1 MLKRVVI
8 FLLKHFLGPFLKWEI
23 TDDQLHGHVS
33 LFSGGTLELHNL
45 EVDEQKLNSALT
57 HAYATQSNTSSTSI
71 HISVRTCT
79 IHCVR
84 ISVPSPA
91 SLYSGSQSILF
102 HVDGV
107 TLIMDVAQAPPPPT
121 PPPPTPPQRQAD
133 AQAADSSGGGSG
145 LWQSVSLLMMSG
157 GASMDE
163 RMRQS
168 FADASSYHTTEDE
181 DSEDSAAAQLSEG
194 TDAVTDMMNRVMAN
208 LRFAIAL
215 HISPLSLSLPLT
227 FTCLLNGM

>member
-1 MLKRVVI
+1 
-8 FLLKHFLGPFLKWEI
+8 
-23 TDDQLHGHVS
+23 
-33 LFSGGTLELHNL
+33 
-45 EVDEQKLNSALT
+45 
-57 HAYATQSNTSSTSI
+57 
-71 HISVRTCT
+71 
-79 IHCVR
+79 
-84 ISVPSPA
+84 
-91 SLYSGSQSILF
+91 
-102 HVDGV
+102 
-107 TLIMDVAQAPPPPT
+107 
-121 PPPPTPPQRQAD
+121 
-133 AQAADSSGGGSG
+133 
-145 LWQSVSLLMMSG
+145 
-157 GASMDE
+157 MDE